1 MQYEGSHWRGNFRE
15 NGSFSIESGTAP
27 NYQSTTNGSHDVISE
42 YPSASFT
49 YYSRAFSIR
58 AFTIRAFS
66 IRAYADRAFQN
77 RAYTR

>member
-15 NGSFSIESGTAP
+15 NGGF
-27 NYQSTTNGSHDVISE
+27 SE